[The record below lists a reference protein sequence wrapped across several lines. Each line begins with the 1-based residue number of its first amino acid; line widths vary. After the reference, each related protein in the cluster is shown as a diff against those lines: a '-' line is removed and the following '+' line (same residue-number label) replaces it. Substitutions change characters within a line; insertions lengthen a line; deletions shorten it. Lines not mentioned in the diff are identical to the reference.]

1 MKNKRKIK
9 MVIKKK
15 IMIVLMIK
23 MLQVE
28 GPGHAPGLL
37 NEKVKNKRKIKGD
50 RYTEIIG
57 MKIHD
62 QEIEIK
68 NITDQETGETPSLTL
83 KKRTGLL
90 ILLTEEYL
98 MIDITLPPEGKN
110 MLHQIMINAMIG
122 RTGATMTIPKDEKIE

>member
-1 MKNKRKIK
+1 

-15 IMIVLMIK
+15 IMIVLMIE
-23 MLQVE
+23 MPQVE

-37 NEKVKNKRKIKGD
+37 NEKVKNKRKIKGAL
-50 RYTEIIG
+50 YTEIIG

-90 ILLTEEYL
+90 ILLTGIVHVIL
-98 MIDITLPPEGKN
+98 
-110 MLHQIMINAMIG
+110 
-122 RTGATMTIPKDEKIE
+122 